1 MIKEE
6 EMIPKSAALA
16 LARAVLECA
25 AQEVELMLTYSVSD
39 DIFQERA
46 AAEIRSLIQE
56 YYE

>member
-1 MIKEE
+1 
-6 EMIPKSAALA
+6 MIPKSAALA

-25 AQEVELMLTYSVSD
+25 AQEVELMLTYSASD